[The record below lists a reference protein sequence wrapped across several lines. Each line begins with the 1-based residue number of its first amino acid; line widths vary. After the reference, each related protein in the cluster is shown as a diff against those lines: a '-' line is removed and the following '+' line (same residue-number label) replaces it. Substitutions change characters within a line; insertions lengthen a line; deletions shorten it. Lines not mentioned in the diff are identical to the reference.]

1 MKYADIFLPA
11 KVLLPKNADLHRYA
25 VIAVDQYTSDA
36 AYWQRVEQTVGDAP
50 SALRMVLPEIYLD
63 APDKEARIA
72 AVTKTMERYLADG
85 TLRELPERFIYVGR
99 TLPDGKIRRGLVGRV
114 DLEAYDYLPG
124 AKTPVRVTEG
134 TILERIPPR
143 LAVRQNAALEL
154 PHALLL
160 IDDPGKTVIEPLT
173 ALRRHMEKLYDFDL
187 MEGGGH
193 LRGYLVPED
202 AQGDIL
208 DTLEA
213 FAEPESFADRYDVSE
228 KEPLLQ
234 IAVGD
239 GNHSLATARA
249 HYLAVTKGLSEAE
262 RLAHPARWAL
272 AELENLHD
280 DSLEFEA
287 IHRVVFDTDPH
298 GLLND
303 MLAYFTG
310 SSSTPIRKGCWT
322 PCGRSTPAPWSPMPR
337 SRDRCA
343 LPARPPRE
351 KPSSPFRTRR
361 PSSPWAP
368 CSASWTITCPPTPAA
383 STTSTA
389 RTRSGL
395 SGGSPALSPSSS
407 PPWARTSCSPPS
419 STTASCPARPSPW
432 AKRPPSGTTWR
443 PGKSDNRECLS

>member
-85 TLRELPERFIYVGR
+85 TLRELPERFIYVER

-287 IHRVVFDTDPH
+287 IHRVIFDTDPDGMLEALQAFYPGAVLADAPQPGTMCFAYETTAARGFISIPDAPSKLAVGTLQRFLDEYLASHPGRIDYIH
-298 GLLND
+298 GEDEVRAL
-303 MLAYFTG
+303 
-310 SSSTPIRKGCWT
+310 
-322 PCGRSTPAPWSPMPR
+322 GRQPGAI
-337 SRDRCA
+337 A
-343 LPARPPRE
+343 FILPAMGKDELFPTIIHDGVLPRKTFSMGE
-351 KPSSPFRTRR
+351 
-361 PSSPWAP
+361 
-368 CSASWTITCPPTPAA
+368 AA
-383 STTSTA
+383 SKRYYLEA
-389 RTRSGL
+389 RKIR
-395 SGGSPALSPSSS
+395 
-407 PPWARTSCSPPS
+407 
-419 STTASCPARPSPW
+419 
-432 AKRPPSGTTWR
+432 
-443 PGKSDNRECLS
+443 